1 MRVPSRALSR
11 RRACAGTTLTEVVIS
26 MAVTALAIG
35 GMVSGYLFSVERA
48 EWSARSGAAQRLAA
62 QRIEQVRAA
71 KWDSLASP
79 VVDDVV
85 SSNFPVQ
92 VAPLGVPS
100 TLETGLFA
108 TNTTTITVV
117 SEDPPLKM
125 VRVDCW
131 WPFLSRG
138 LFTNTLVTY
147 RSPDQ

>member
-1 MRVPSRALSR
+1 
-11 RRACAGTTLTEVVIS
+11 
-26 MAVTALAIG
+26 MAVTVLAIG

-48 EWSARSGAAQRLAA
+48 EWSARSAAAQILAA

-79 VVDDVV
+79 LVDDVV
-85 SSNFPVQ
+85 STNFPME
-92 VAPLGVPS
+92 VAPLAVPAAS
-100 TLETGLFA
+100 DTGILA
-108 TNTTTITVV
+108 TNTVTIAVV
-117 SEDPPLKM
+117 SQNPPLKM

>member
-1 MRVPSRALSR
+1 
-11 RRACAGTTLTEVVIS
+11 
-26 MAVTALAIG
+26 MAVTVLAIG

-48 EWSARSGAAQRLAA
+48 EWSARSSAAQILAA

-79 VVDDVV
+79 VVDEVA
-85 SSNFPVQ
+85 STNFPME
-92 VAPLGVPS
+92 VAALGVPS
-100 TLETGLFA
+100 TSETGILA
-108 TNTTTITVV
+108 TNTVTIALV
-117 SEDPPLKM
+117 SQNPPLKM